1 MHSKKRNLKPLAV
14 RQLTKSLFVI
24 ILLMPV
30 LSLAGE
36 YRSISVPKAVLYD
49 TPSLQGKKQFILSQ
63 NYPVEIL
70 VNLGDWL
77 KVRDQLGG
85 LNWVENK
92 NTATKPTVLIASA
105 QADIKQSANAN
116 SPLVFTAQKDVVLDV
131 LEPAKSGWVKIKHQG
146 GLIGYVQTS
155 AIWGL

>member
-1 MHSKKRNLKPLAV
+1 MPQR
-14 RQLTKSLFVI
+14 TKFLFATL
-24 ILLMPV
+24 LLMP
-30 LSLAGE
+30 LLALAGE

-49 TPSLQGKKQFILSQ
+49 TPSLQGKKQFVLSQ
-63 NYPVEIL
+63 NYPVEVL

-92 NTATKPTVLIASA
+92 NTATKPTVLIVNAVA
-105 QADIKQSANAN
+105 EIKQAADAN
-116 SPLVFTAQKDVVLDV
+116 STLIFTAQKDVVIDV
-131 LEPAKSGWVKIKHQG
+131 LESAKNGWVKVKHQS

>member
-1 MHSKKRNLKPLAV
+1 MQ
-14 RQLTKSLFVI
+14 QLTKFLLLT
-24 ILLMPV
+24 ILIAPM
-30 LSLAGE
+30 LALAIE
-36 YRSISVPKAVLYD
+36 YRSISVPKVILYD

-92 NTATKPTVLIASA
+92 NTATKPTVLITNT
-105 QADIKQSANAN
+105 QAEIKQSADAS
-116 SPLVFTAQKDVVLDV
+116 SPLIFTAQKDVVLDV
-131 LEPAKSGWVKIKHQG
+131 LESAKNGWVKVKHQG
-146 GLIGYVQTS
+146 GLSGYVQTS